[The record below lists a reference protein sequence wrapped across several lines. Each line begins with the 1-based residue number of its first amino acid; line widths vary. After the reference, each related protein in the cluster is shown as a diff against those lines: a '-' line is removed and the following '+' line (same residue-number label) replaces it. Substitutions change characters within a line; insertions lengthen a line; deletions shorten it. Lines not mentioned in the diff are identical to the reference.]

1 MNQERGQK
9 EGRHERQERQ
19 EGKKRDDRP
28 HDRGR
33 RQTNPRQR
41 HRAVKT
47 RSEEPQEPENTYS
60 CEVKRAHESAESGK
74 TQNSVVT

>member
-9 EGRHERQERQ
+9 EGSHERQERQ
-19 EGKKRDDRP
+19 EGKKGDDRP

-47 RSEEPQEPENTYS
+47 RSVEPQEPEYTDS
-60 CEVKRAHESAESGK
+60 CVVKRAQES
-74 TQNSVVT
+74 V